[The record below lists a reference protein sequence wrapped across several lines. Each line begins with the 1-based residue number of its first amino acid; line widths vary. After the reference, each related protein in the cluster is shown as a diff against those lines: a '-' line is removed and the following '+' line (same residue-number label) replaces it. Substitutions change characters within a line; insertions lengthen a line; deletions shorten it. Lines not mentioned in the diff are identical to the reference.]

1 MHPVWKHAKIIGIF
15 QSGTQFTTIRKQ
27 QGTLYHICMSHLLS
41 PPQFENHIFCAR
53 PNKSFVYFRQVHKS
67 RWKQRRCKLCTG
79 LCASGRCWCCNGP
92 LGEGRE
98 GSPHIVRVHD
108 CIICIMSEL
117 ERYRILTMLVLS
129 CFIPAVLQSP
139 VGFQFGHRI
148 RVSPGD
154 EV

>member
-1 MHPVWKHAKIIGIF
+1 MKACKNYWHISKRYSIYHNKKTTRNIISHMHVSFII
-15 QSGTQFTTIRKQ
+15 
-27 QGTLYHICMSHLLS
+27 